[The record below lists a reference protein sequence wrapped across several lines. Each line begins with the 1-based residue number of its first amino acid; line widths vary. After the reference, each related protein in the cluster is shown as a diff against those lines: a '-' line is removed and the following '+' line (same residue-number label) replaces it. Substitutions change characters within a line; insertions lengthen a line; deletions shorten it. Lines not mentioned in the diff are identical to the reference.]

1 MILRSESRLL
11 ILSLGQSTTQAD
23 MSTPLAAIMKAFT
36 SMITSEK
43 ERMEKADQQSRRA
56 LSLSGSLEGTPMCN
70 ADSG

>member
-23 MSTPLAAIMKAFT
+23 LSTPLAAIMKAFAC
-36 SMITSEK
+36 MIASEK
-43 ERMEKADQQSRRA
+43 ERMEKADQQSRKN
-56 LSLSGSLEGTPMCN
+56 LSLTGSLKDTSVCN